1 MVESAVE
8 PECSCSHSLFT
19 EPQEPRGPLLV
30 FTHHRPMGSVADA
43 FQARLEALQRQSE
56 ITDRKVAATIA
67 RCHQL
72 IAEEQAA
79 EARWRAENP
88 DLL

>member
-1 MVESAVE
+1 
-8 PECSCSHSLFT
+8 
-19 EPQEPRGPLLV
+19 
-30 FTHHRPMGSVADA
+30 MGTSIADTFA
-43 FQARLEALQRQSE
+43 ARLAALQQQSE

-72 IAEEQAA
+72 IAEQQAS
-79 EARWRAENP
+79 EARWAAEHP

>member
-1 MVESAVE
+1 
-8 PECSCSHSLFT
+8 
-19 EPQEPRGPLLV
+19 
-30 FTHHRPMGSVADA
+30 MGSVADA
-43 FQARLEALQRQSE
+43 FAARLAALQRQSE

-72 IAEEQAA
+72 IAEQQAA
-79 EARWRAENP
+79 EARWAAENP

>member
-1 MVESAVE
+1 
-8 PECSCSHSLFT
+8 
-19 EPQEPRGPLLV
+19 
-30 FTHHRPMGSVADA
+30 MGSVADA

-79 EARWRAENP
+79 EARWRAAHPE
-88 DLL
+88 LL

>member
-1 MVESAVE
+1 M
-8 PECSCSHSLFT
+8 
-19 EPQEPRGPLLV
+19 
-30 FTHHRPMGSVADA
+30 

-56 ITDRKVAATIA
+56 VTDRQVAATIA
-67 RCHQL
+67 SGGLL

-79 EARWRAENP
+79 EAKWAAENP

>member
-1 MVESAVE
+1 ME
-8 PECSCSHSLFT
+8 
-19 EPQEPRGPLLV
+19 
-30 FTHHRPMGSVADA
+30 SVADVFA
-43 FQARLEALQRQSE
+43 ARLAALQRQSE
-56 ITDRKVAATIA
+56 ITDRKVAATVA

-79 EARWRAENP
+79 EAKWAAENP

>member
-1 MVESAVE
+1 VS
-8 PECSCSHSLFT
+8 SI
-19 EPQEPRGPLLV
+19 
-30 FTHHRPMGSVADA
+30 ADA
-43 FQARLEALQRQSE
+43 FRARLEALEMQSAE
-56 ITDRKVAATIA
+56 TDRRVAETIA

-79 EARWRAENP
+79 EARWRAEHP

>member
-1 MVESAVE
+1 MS
-8 PECSCSHSLFT
+8 SI
-19 EPQEPRGPLLV
+19 
-30 FTHHRPMGSVADA
+30 ADM

-56 ITDRKVAATIA
+56 VTDRKVAATIA

-79 EARWRAENP
+79 EARWAAENP

>member
-1 MVESAVE
+1 
-8 PECSCSHSLFT
+8 
-19 EPQEPRGPLLV
+19 
-30 FTHHRPMGSVADA
+30 MGSVADA

-67 RCHQL
+67 KCHRL

-79 EARWRAENP
+79 EARWAAENP